1 MHKLSWIFWELI
13 VKPKKLKV
21 TKLTSQVMFYIG
33 SLSEFLLPPIAKKA
47 IITRQPW
54 IKKNS
59 KKEDYKKVRIKIVL
73 KFLQVHIPMWRRFA
87 PKNSRKIPQ
96 KVSNNQ

>member
-1 MHKLSWIFWELI
+1 MN
-13 VKPKKLKV
+13 
-21 TKLTSQVMFYIG
+21 
-33 SLSEFLLPPIAKKA
+33 
-47 IITRQPW
+47 
-54 IKKNS
+54 KKNS
-59 KKEDYKKVRIKIVL
+59 KREDYKKVRIKIIL

>member
-21 TKLTSQVMFYIG
+21 TKLTSQVIFYIG
-33 SLSEFLLPPIAKKA
+33 ESFWVFIATNSKKGHNNKA
-47 IITRQPW
+47 TMN
-54 IKKNS
+54 KKNS

-73 KFLQVHIPMWRRFA
+73 KFLQVHIPIWRRFA